1 MNLAIKSFHRIFV
14 ITALLLITASSCFA
28 EKLMPLPRAIGSN
41 DGEWTY
47 LGRFVSTAPANVAIH
62 EWEIK
67 LQPYNSTEG
76 RNDLY
81 DVYYFHSHYGDGDG
95 AGCTVYRMP
104 DGEILPVSFSCVLKT
119 VPLDKN
125 GQRLNKTG
133 LQNATLLISM
143 FGAPKC
149 IYVTNVKNVR
159 AFDSYT
165 HQLIGTYTYRNN
177 PNMFKN
183 FDYYS
188 LDHKIEMNS
197 PFFKAK
203 GNQQNCPVIPYDGSM
218 G

>member
-28 EKLMPLPRAIGSN
+28 EKLMPLPQAIGSN

-125 GQRLNKTG
+125 GKRLNKTG

-143 FGAPKC
+143 FGASKG
-149 IYVTNVKNVR
+149 IYVTNVKNVKLY
-159 AFDSYT
+159 ASVDWNLYVS
-165 HQLIGTYTYRNN
+165 
-177 PNMFKN
+177 
-183 FDYYS
+183 
-188 LDHKIEMNS
+188 E
-197 PFFKAK
+197 
-203 GNQQNCPVIPYDGSM
+203 
-218 G
+218 